1 MLSKLLIIS
10 VFIGI
15 LYTLASSFYFLVV
28 DDGDSDRTVRRLSW
42 RVGLSVGLIL
52 VLWAGFHLGI
62 IEPQG
67 VNPVRYPSPEGG

>member
-1 MLSKLLIIS
+1 MLSKLLIIA

-15 LYTLASSFYFLVV
+15 LYTLASGFYFLVT
-28 DDGDSDRTVRRLSW
+28 DDAESDRTVRRLSW

-62 IEPQG
+62 IEPRG
-67 VNPVRYPSPEGG
+67 VNPVQYPVPAGD